1 MSSIK
6 KIKELLKFSKKKTY
20 KIEMYAE
27 AILDDARVIATDAE
41 AFDIGAE
48 VYVINDEGAVESL
61 AEGIYTLQ
69 DGSKIRIDS
78 ESKVAG
84 ESEEVIEEE
93 VIEEELKKEEMEEVV
108 EKEEVVEAVTADPV
122 IEEVAVKINDATP
135 DEVTEEIS
143 IEVAKIVVDHLA
155 TKVEEEVETTEVE
168 LSKDVI
174 SDLTTRI
181 DDLENKLQEFEA
193 QPSSEGLKVSPST
206 EPVEINLSKLSVKER
221 VAYYVNKNN

>member
-78 ESKVAG
+78 ESRVAG

-135 DEVTEEIS
+135 DEVTDEI
-143 IEVAKIVVDHLA
+143 
-155 TKVEEEVETTEVE
+155 
-168 LSKDVI
+168 SKDVI

-206 EPVEINLSKLSVKER
+206 KPVEVNLSKLSTKER
-221 VAYYVNKNN
+221 VAYYINKMN

>member
-27 AILDDARVIATDAE
+27 AILDDARVIATDSE

-206 EPVEINLSKLSVKER
+206 KPVEINLSKLSTKER
-221 VAYYVNKNN
+221 VAYYINKN